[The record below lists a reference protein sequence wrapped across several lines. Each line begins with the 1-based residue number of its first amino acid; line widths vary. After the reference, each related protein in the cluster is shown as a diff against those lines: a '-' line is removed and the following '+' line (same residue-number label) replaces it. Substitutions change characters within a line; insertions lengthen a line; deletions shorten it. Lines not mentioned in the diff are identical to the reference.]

1 MFVQHVNFFKFIR
14 LNVQIF
20 CIFEVRPENTNILVT
35 IYHIGNML
43 IYEKMKVLLLST
55 MLSYFVIAP
64 ASGFKPAT
72 FLQNLQ
78 NFQQLL
84 NNKKVRF
91 SNKMPLINNSFKY
104 IPSTYYN
111 IISRNFFVEINRLIM
126 LLPLL
131 FH

>member
-1 MFVQHVNFFKFIR
+1 MSVQHVNSFEVIR
-14 LNVQIF
+14 LNVQVF

-64 ASGFKPAT
+64 ASGFKSAT